1 VKKLILFLSII
12 SASGLVMITI
22 YNLVV
27 DANSWGFNIPS
38 SIQTARDYY
47 RMVDPRNFFQIMAP
61 INQFLILLTLI
72 LYWKD
77 SVSLRIY
84 FSIAFLLY
92 AIIAALTF
100 IYFVPRDMI
109 IFNSRIENTARIKTA
124 LLQWKQMNWLRSF
137 LGLAGVL
144 CTCKGLDTFYK
155 IQRRSGSENTNLNNG

>member
-1 VKKLILFLSII
+1 MKKLILFLSII

-22 YNLVV
+22 YNLLV
-27 DANSWGFNIPS
+27 DANSWGSNIPS

-47 RMVDPRNFFQIMAP
+47 SLVDPRNFFQIVAP
-61 INQFLILLTLI
+61 INQFFILITLI
-72 LYWKD
+72 LFWKD

-109 IFNSRIENTARIKTA
+109 IFNSPITNTVQIKTA
-124 LLQWKQMNWLRSF
+124 LSQWKQMNWLRSV
-137 LGLAGVL
+137 LGLTGVL
-144 CTCKGLDTFYK
+144 CTCNGLDIFYG
-155 IQRRSGSENTNLNNG
+155 IQRRSGLEKLRKPG